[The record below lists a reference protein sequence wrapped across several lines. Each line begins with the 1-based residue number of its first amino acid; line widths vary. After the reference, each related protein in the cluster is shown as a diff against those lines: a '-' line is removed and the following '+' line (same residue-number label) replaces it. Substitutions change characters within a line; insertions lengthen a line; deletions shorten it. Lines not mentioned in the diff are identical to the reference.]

1 MEQKPP
7 TKFDHLINTVEE
19 YFKTRQELS
28 KLIAIQ
34 KTSAVAGGL
43 FSSIVIFLLFFFV
56 IVFASISLAYFISM
70 YTGKPYLGFTVITL
84 LYLIAGIIAY
94 AKRKALLEKPVMNAM
109 IKNFFKEENHE

>member
-7 TKFDHLINTVEE
+7 TKFDHLINNVEE

-56 IVFASISLAYFISM
+56 IVFASISLAYFIAM
-70 YTGKPYLGFTVITL
+70 YTGKPYLGFAVITL
-84 LYLIAGIIAY
+84 IYLIAGLIAY
-94 AKRKALLEKPVMNAM
+94 AKRKTLLEKPIMNAM
-109 IKNFFKEENHE
+109 INNFFKEEDHE